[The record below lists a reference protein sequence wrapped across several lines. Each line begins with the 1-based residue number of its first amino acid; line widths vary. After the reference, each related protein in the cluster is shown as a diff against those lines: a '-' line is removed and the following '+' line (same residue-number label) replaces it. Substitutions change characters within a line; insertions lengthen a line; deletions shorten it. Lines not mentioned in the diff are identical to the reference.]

1 MLHLGLKEELDS
13 FYPDED
19 RSASNQVRMMDKALS
34 MLIYD
39 EYVPMPM
46 CRAPEYCQRSV
57 FDQLKSTSNSVE
69 SALTGLSSF
78 TQEFVCQSQMFD
90 YESEPNS
97 SFRMAE
103 ILSAIAHT
111 AMEEHHVDERD
122 LSGWDISMSP
132 LLEPL
137 QQSPPRSTLFLGSP
151 ERKTLFLGKE
161 RLADSIKFVHGGIPE
176 PRYPP
181 AALFVR
187 STDPSP
193 EPNTSLSSWSN
204 VGEEIM
210 EKKEDSEW
218 VIA

>member
-19 RSASNQVRMMDKALS
+19 RTASNQVRMMDRALS

-46 CRAPEYCQRSV
+46 CRTPVFCQKSV
-57 FDQLKSTSNSVE
+57 LDQMKSTSSAE
-69 SALTGLSSF
+69 SALSGLSSLTHDF
-78 TQEFVCQSQMFD
+78 MKAD
-90 YESEPNS
+90 SEPNS

-111 AMEEHHVDERD
+111 AMEEHHIDGRD

-132 LLEPL
+132 LLAPL

-151 ERKTLFLGKE
+151 ERNTLFLGKD
-161 RLADSIKFVHGGIPE
+161 RSTDAVKFVHGGIPE
-176 PRYPP
+176 PRYPA
-181 AALFVR
+181 AALFIR

-193 EPNTSLSSWSN
+193 EPNKSLSSWSN
-204 VGEEIM
+204 LDEDVM
-210 EKKEDSEW
+210 EKKEDADW